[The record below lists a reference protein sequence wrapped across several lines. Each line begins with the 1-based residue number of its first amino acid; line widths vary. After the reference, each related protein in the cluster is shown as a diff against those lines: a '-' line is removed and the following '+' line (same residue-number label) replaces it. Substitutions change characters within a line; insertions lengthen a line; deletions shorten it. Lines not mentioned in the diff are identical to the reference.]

1 MKKSLE
7 KAQKNV
13 VANPSGARKRKTKRK
28 ETYGIYIYKVLKQVH
43 PDTGVSSKAMSI
55 MNSFVNDLFERI
67 ASEASRLAQ
76 YNKRRTIT
84 SKEIQTAV
92 RLLLPGEL
100 AKHAVSE
107 GTKAVTKG
115 KLCID
120 STHGTNQY
128 NFNLTTI
135 VVIDEFGEGYPA
147 DFCIN
152 TKVNEVHM
160 NVFFLKIQ
168 EAIGCL
174 APNVFMSDDA
184 PALWNAWIKTMY
196 PSGGFGG
203 EAMTDMVVMLL
214 ETPFRRWHSDNK
226 NDLLKVGKPIPI
238 LSALAPDKK
247 LSKVFCRSF
256 NPNLYQQHSWL
267 CGSHY
272 IQKLFCW
279 PCLLLGKM
287 KSVWNTVGYYDL
299 KNLSRGIQI
308 HQTSKEHIH
317 NHLGLKNLEKNYFSI
332 LDVVNEHGNL
342 FKKNFNQNVRL
353 NHLFMEHLI
362 DLVLFLGKQE
372 LAFRGHDENSDSLNK
387 GNFREL
393 FDMHIIRCS
402 QEIQNHYNSI
412 KNIFSG
418 MSKSIQ
424 NDLISCIS
432 EFLINQIKNEI
443 KQCKFYSI
451 QIDDTTDISQKT
463 QCSIIIR
470 YVTDKSELVE
480 RFLGF
485 HNVSEDRTAQGLFNL
500 VNSVLH
506 EFDIENKLVGQ
517 CYDGA
522 CVMSGHLTGL
532 QARVKEVAPNAL
544 FTHCLAHRLNLVL
557 QHGCSINAKCRIF
570 FANLTGIVA
579 YFHNSTSRTNFVDT
593 IVGKRIPQFVQTRWS
608 SRSKILHTIVNE
620 WSGFIN
626 VFDCISKDPK
636 SSSESIC
643 GAIGHFKNLKTFEF
657 AFLALVFNDI
667 FIYTD
672 NLFNILQNKSFDV
685 EFCLR
690 KINITYDLINKK
702 RNEPEFLKL
711 FNQAVTLTKPP
722 KATRNESNN
731 QSNFKILFYEIIDN
745 ILMQLNTRFQDTN
758 KLLFLQLADV
768 TKFKEYSCTFPVN
781 TLNNLK
787 STYPNI
793 FYNINTLKVELEVL
807 YSDVKYQNLLH
818 IYDMVK
824 IIEQDALKD
833 ILPETYKLFILI
845 LTIPSTSVS
854 NERSFSCLKRIKT
867 CSRNSIS
874 QVRLSSLSILSI
886 EKSLINQL

>member
-1 MKKSLE
+1 
-7 KAQKNV
+7 
-13 VANPSGARKRKTKRK
+13 
-28 ETYGIYIYKVLKQVH
+28 
-43 PDTGVSSKAMSI
+43 
-55 MNSFVNDLFERI
+55 
-67 ASEASRLAQ
+67 
-76 YNKRRTIT
+76 
-84 SKEIQTAV
+84 
-92 RLLLPGEL
+92 
-100 AKHAVSE
+100 
-107 GTKAVTKG
+107 
-115 KLCID
+115 
-120 STHGTNQY
+120 
-128 NFNLTTI
+128 
-135 VVIDEFGEGYPA
+135 
-147 DFCIN
+147 
-152 TKVNEVHM
+152 
-160 NVFFLKIQ
+160 
-168 EAIGCL
+168 
-174 APNVFMSDDA
+174 
-184 PALWNAWIKTMY
+184 
-196 PSGGFGG
+196 
-203 EAMTDMVVMLL
+203 MVVMLL

-332 LDVVNEHGNL
+332 LDVVNEHG
-342 FKKNFNQNVRL
+342 
-353 NHLFMEHLI
+353 
-362 DLVLFLGKQE
+362 
-372 LAFRGHDENSDSLNK
+372 
-387 GNFREL
+387 
-393 FDMHIIRCS
+393 
-402 QEIQNHYNSI
+402 
-412 KNIFSG
+412 
-418 MSKSIQ
+418 MSKSVQ

-485 HNVSEDRTAQGLFNL
+485 HNVSEDRAAQGLFNL

-570 FANLTGIVA
+570 FANLTGIAA

-593 IVGKRIPQFVQTRWS
+593 IVGKKIPQFVQTRWS

-781 TLNNLK
+781 ALNNLK

-818 IYDMVK
+818 IYNMVK

-833 ILPETYKLFILI
+833 ILPEAYKLFILI

-886 EKSLINQL
+886 EKFLINQLKKTESFYDDIINMYSSQKDRSINLTYKT

>member
-1 MKKSLE
+1 
-7 KAQKNV
+7 
-13 VANPSGARKRKTKRK
+13 
-28 ETYGIYIYKVLKQVH
+28 
-43 PDTGVSSKAMSI
+43 
-55 MNSFVNDLFERI
+55 
-67 ASEASRLAQ
+67 
-76 YNKRRTIT
+76 
-84 SKEIQTAV
+84 
-92 RLLLPGEL
+92 
-100 AKHAVSE
+100 
-107 GTKAVTKG
+107 
-115 KLCID
+115 
-120 STHGTNQY
+120 
-128 NFNLTTI
+128 
-135 VVIDEFGEGYPA
+135 
-147 DFCIN
+147 
-152 TKVNEVHM
+152 
-160 NVFFLKIQ
+160 
-168 EAIGCL
+168 
-174 APNVFMSDDA
+174 
-184 PALWNAWIKTMY
+184 
-196 PSGGFGG
+196 
-203 EAMTDMVVMLL
+203 MVVMLL

-308 HQTSKEHIH
+308 HQTLKEHIH

-342 FKKNFNQNVRL
+342 FKKNYNENVRL
-353 NHLFMEHLI
+353 NCLFMEHLI

-402 QEIQNHYNSI
+402 QEIQNHYNSL
-412 KNIFSG
+412 KNIFS
-418 MSKSIQ
+418 
-424 NDLISCIS
+424 
-432 EFLINQIKNEI
+432 
-443 KQCKFYSI
+443 
-451 QIDDTTDISQKT
+451 DISQKT

-480 RFLGF
+480 CFLGF

-532 QARVKEVAPNAL
+532 QASVKEVAPNAL

-557 QHGCSINAKCRIF
+557 QHGCSINAKCR
-570 FANLTGIVA
+570 
-579 YFHNSTSRTNFVDT
+579 
-593 IVGKRIPQFVQTRWS
+593 KRIPQFVQTRWS

-690 KINITYDLINKK
+690 KINIIYDLINKK
-702 RNEPEFLKL
+702 RYEPEFLKL

-781 TLNNLK
+781 ALNNLK

-833 ILPETYKLFILI
+833 ILPEGYKLFILI

-886 EKSLINQL
+886 EKSLINQLKKTESFYDDIINMYSSQKDRV

>member
-1 MKKSLE
+1 
-7 KAQKNV
+7 
-13 VANPSGARKRKTKRK
+13 
-28 ETYGIYIYKVLKQVH
+28 
-43 PDTGVSSKAMSI
+43 
-55 MNSFVNDLFERI
+55 
-67 ASEASRLAQ
+67 
-76 YNKRRTIT
+76 
-84 SKEIQTAV
+84 
-92 RLLLPGEL
+92 
-100 AKHAVSE
+100 
-107 GTKAVTKG
+107 
-115 KLCID
+115 
-120 STHGTNQY
+120 
-128 NFNLTTI
+128 
-135 VVIDEFGEGYPA
+135 
-147 DFCIN
+147 
-152 TKVNEVHM
+152 
-160 NVFFLKIQ
+160 
-168 EAIGCL
+168 
-174 APNVFMSDDA
+174 
-184 PALWNAWIKTMY
+184 
-196 PSGGFGG
+196 
-203 EAMTDMVVMLL
+203 MVVMLL
-214 ETPFRRWHSDNK
+214 ETPFRRLHSDNK

-238 LSALAPDKK
+238 SSALAPDKK

-342 FKKNFNQNVRL
+342 FKKNYNENVRL
-353 NHLFMEHLI
+353 NRLFMEHLI

-412 KNIFSG
+412 KNIFS
-418 MSKSIQ
+418 
-424 NDLISCIS
+424 
-432 EFLINQIKNEI
+432 
-443 KQCKFYSI
+443 
-451 QIDDTTDISQKT
+451 
-463 QCSIIIR
+463 
-470 YVTDKSELVE
+470 DKSELVE

-500 VNSVLH
+500 VNSVLY

-570 FANLTGIVA
+570 FANLTGIAV

-593 IVGKRIPQFVQTRWS
+593 IVGKRIPQFVQIRWS

-722 KATRNESNN
+722 KATRNESNK

-781 TLNNLK
+781 ALNNLK

-833 ILPETYKLFILI
+833 ILPEAYKLFILI

-886 EKSLINQL
+886 EKSLINQLKKTESFYDDIINMYSSQKDRSIN

>member
-1 MKKSLE
+1 
-7 KAQKNV
+7 
-13 VANPSGARKRKTKRK
+13 
-28 ETYGIYIYKVLKQVH
+28 
-43 PDTGVSSKAMSI
+43 
-55 MNSFVNDLFERI
+55 
-67 ASEASRLAQ
+67 
-76 YNKRRTIT
+76 
-84 SKEIQTAV
+84 
-92 RLLLPGEL
+92 
-100 AKHAVSE
+100 
-107 GTKAVTKG
+107 
-115 KLCID
+115 
-120 STHGTNQY
+120 
-128 NFNLTTI
+128 
-135 VVIDEFGEGYPA
+135 
-147 DFCIN
+147 
-152 TKVNEVHM
+152 
-160 NVFFLKIQ
+160 
-168 EAIGCL
+168 
-174 APNVFMSDDA
+174 
-184 PALWNAWIKTMY
+184 
-196 PSGGFGG
+196 
-203 EAMTDMVVMLL
+203 MVVMLL

-332 LDVVNEHGNL
+332 LDVVNEHEHSESKPPPPIFINL
-342 FKKNFNQNVRL
+342 VNDFKSFCSQIKSLTKGEPFTCKSSTNGVKLLTTSPNSYR
-353 NHLFMEHLI
+353 EHLI

-424 NDLISCIS
+424 NNLISCIS
-432 EFLINQIKNEI
+432 EFLMNQIKNEI
-443 KQCKFYSI
+443 KQYKFYSI

-506 EFDIENKLVGQ
+506 EFDIENKLVRQ

-532 QARVKEVAPNAL
+532 QARVKEIAPNAL

-570 FANLTGIVA
+570 FANLTGIAA

-745 ILMQLNTRFQDTN
+745 ILMQLNTRFQGTN
-758 KLLFLQLADV
+758 KLLFLQLVDV

-781 TLNNLK
+781 ALNNLK

-833 ILPETYKLFILI
+833 ILPEAYKLFILI

-886 EKSLINQL
+886 EKSLINQLKKTESFYDDIINMYSSQKDRSINLTYKT